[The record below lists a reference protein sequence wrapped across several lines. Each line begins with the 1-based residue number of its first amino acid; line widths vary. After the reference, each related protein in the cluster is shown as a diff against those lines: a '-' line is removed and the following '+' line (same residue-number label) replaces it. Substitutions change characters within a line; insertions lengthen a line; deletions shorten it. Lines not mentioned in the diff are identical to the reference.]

1 MIPLRFHHTATDVS
15 IATCMPAVPRKGDV
29 VNVSDVADGLALPK
43 TIQGRVVEVRWVV
56 MAGVSEVFLEVA

>member
-15 IATCMPAVPRKGDV
+15 IATCMPCVPRVGDV
-29 VNVSDVADGLALPK
+29 VNVSDADDGLDLPK

-56 MAGVSEVFLEVA
+56 MAGVSECFLEVS